1 MILRR
6 MDRSII
12 FHKRGAQYKAST
24 WYMVGGFFL
33 GFEKIYAISNGRPQ
47 ELYVLLEDFE
57 GVVRFEAFNT
67 FAMGD
72 KLELYKLNALGM
84 VTGASGDS
92 LIYHRRMYFRRS
104 RQR

>member
-1 MILRR
+1 MR
-6 MDRSII
+6 
-12 FHKRGAQYKAST
+12 
-24 WYMVGGFFL
+24 YMVGGFFL

-67 FAMGD
+67 FAMGG
-72 KLELYKLNALGM
+72 KLELYKPNALSM
-84 VTGASGDS
+84 ATGTAGDS
-92 LIYHRRMYFRRS
+92 MIYHRRMYFRRS